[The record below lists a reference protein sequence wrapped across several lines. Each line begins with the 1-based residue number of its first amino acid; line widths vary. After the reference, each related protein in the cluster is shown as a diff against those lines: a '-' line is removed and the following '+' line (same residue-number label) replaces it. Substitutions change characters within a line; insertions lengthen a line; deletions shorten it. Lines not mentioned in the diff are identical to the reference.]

1 MAAQQTI
8 SPDSHSLSTMTT
20 DFSTLGVKPWLVTSL
35 AAMAIK
41 RPTPI
46 QAACIPEILKG
57 KNCIGGSRTGSG
69 KTVAFAVPILQMWA
83 QDPFGVFALVLTPTR
98 ELALQ
103 LAEQFTALGAPQN
116 LKLCLVIGGIDMRKQ
131 ALALAQRPHV
141 VIATPGRLA
150 DHIRSSGEDTIA
162 GLRRVRVVVLDEADR
177 LLEESFAEEL
187 VQCLSVV
194 PDQYGDVKGGRP
206 ARQTLLFTATVT
218 ESVLALKEG
227 EGRAK
232 EKGGREVFV
241 SEIDTDSIAVPPT
254 LHQTYI
260 FMPGYV
266 HLAFL
271 YTLVSTPL
279 NSNKSTIVFTNRKAT
294 AHLIT
299 YTLKTLGQRVTAL
312 HSSLSQGERINSL
325 GRFRA
330 GAARILIATD
340 VASRGLDIPEVEMVI
355 NYDVPK
361 DPDDYIHRIGRTAR
375 AGKKGES
382 VTFVDEHSI
391 LLVQAIE
398 ERTGSK
404 MEEYTEEGVSLEGRV
419 VRENLKK
426 VGDAQVMAQ
435 INIEDGRD
443 EWGRRKFGK
452 RRLEAADSEERK
464 RAR

>member
-1 MAAQQTI
+1 MAA
-8 SPDSHSLSTMTT
+8 
-20 DFSTLGVKPWLVTSL
+20 DFSALGVKPWLVTSL

-116 LKLCLVIGGIDMRKQ
+116 LKLCLVIGGVDMRTQ

-141 VIATPGRLA
+141 IIATPGRLA

-177 LLEESFAEEL
+177 LLDEGFAEEL
-187 VQCLSVV
+187 VECLSVV
-194 PDQYGDVKGGRP
+194 PDQYGDTKARRP

-218 ESVLALKEG
+218 ESVRALKEG

-241 SEIDTDSIAVPPT
+241 SEIDTDSLAIPPS
-254 LHQTYI
+254 LHQTYL
-260 FMPGYV
+260 FKSSTV
-266 HLAFL
+266 HLPFL
-271 YTLVSTPL
+271 HTLLSTPL
-279 NSNKSTIVFTNRKAT
+279 NSKKSTIIFTNRKAT
-294 AHLIT
+294 AQILTH
-299 YTLKTLGQRVTAL
+299 TLKSLGHRVTPL
-312 HSSLSQGERINSL
+312 HSSLSQRERIDSL

-355 NYDVPK
+355 NFDVPR

-382 VTFVDEHSI
+382 VTFVDENTVQLI
-391 LLVQAIE
+391 LAIE
-398 ERTGSK
+398 ERVGRK
-404 MEEYTEEGVSLEGRV
+404 MEAYVEEEGVSLEGRV
-419 VRENLKK
+419 VREELKK
-426 VGDAQVMAQ
+426 VSEAKRVAML
-435 INIEDGRD
+435 NIEQGRD
-443 EWGRRKFGK
+443 EKGRKKAGK
-452 RRLEAADSEERK
+452 RRLEVADGGERK
-464 RAR
+464 KLR

>member
-1 MAAQQTI
+1 MA
-8 SPDSHSLSTMTT
+8 T
-20 DFSTLGVKPWLVTSL
+20 DFTSLGVKPWLVTSL
-35 AAMAIK
+35 GAMAIK

-83 QDPFGVFALVLTPTR
+83 HDPFGVFALILTPTR

-103 LAEQFTALGAPQN
+103 LAEQFTALGSPQN
-116 LKLCLVIGGIDMRKQ
+116 LKLCLIIGGVDMRAQ
-131 ALALAQRPHV
+131 AIALAQKPHV

-177 LLEESFAEEL
+177 LLDEGFAEEI
-187 VQCLSVV
+187 VECLSVV
-194 PDQYGDVKGGRP
+194 PDQFGGEKEGKGKGRP

-218 ESVLALKEG
+218 ESVRALKEG
-227 EGRAK
+227 EGRAR

-241 SEIDTDSIAVPPT
+241 SEIDTDSLAVPPT
-254 LHQTYI
+254 LHQTYL
-260 FMPGYV
+260 FKPSTV

-271 YTLVSTPL
+271 HTLLSTPL
-279 NSNKSTIVFTNRKAT
+279 NAKKSTIIFTNKKYT
-294 AHLIT
+294 AQLLSH
-299 YTLKTLGQRVTAL
+299 TLKPLGHRVTPL
-312 HSSLSQGERINSL
+312 HSDLSQRERTDSL

-340 VASRGLDIPEVEMVI
+340 VASRGLDIPEVEVVI
-355 NYDVPK
+355 NFDVPR

-382 VTFVDEHSI
+382 ITFVDEKDV
-391 LLVQAIE
+391 LLVKAIE
-398 ERTGSK
+398 ERVGSE
-404 MEEYTEEGVSLEGRV
+404 MVEYKEEEGVSLEGRV
-419 VRENLKK
+419 VREELKK
-426 VGDAQVMAQ
+426 VSEVKRVAML
-435 INIEDGRD
+435 NIEEGRD
-443 EWGRRKFGK
+443 DKGRKKAGK
-452 RRLEAADSEERK
+452 RKLETMDDGEGKK
-464 RAR
+464 RTR

>member
-1 MAAQQTI
+1 MA
-8 SPDSHSLSTMTT
+8 T
-20 DFSTLGVKPWLVTSL
+20 DFSALGVKPWLVTSL
-35 AAMAIK
+35 GAMAIK

-116 LKLCLVIGGIDMRKQ
+116 LKLCLVIGGVDMRKQ

-141 VIATPGRLA
+141 IIATPGRLA

-162 GLRRVRVVVLDEADR
+162 GLRRVRFVVLDEADR
-177 LLEESFAEEL
+177 LLEESFADAL

-194 PDQYGDVKGGRP
+194 PDQFGDKKTGRP

-218 ESVLALKEG
+218 ESVLALKDG

-232 EKGGREVFV
+232 EKGSRDVFV
-241 SEIDTDSIAVPPT
+241 SEIDTDSLVVPPT
-254 LHQTYI
+254 LHQSYL
-260 FMPGYV
+260 FQPMEL
-266 HLAFL
+266 HLPYLHTFL
-271 YTLVSTPL
+271 STPL
-279 NSNKSTIVFTNRKAT
+279 NSKKSVIIFTNRKYT
-294 AHLIT
+294 AQLMT
-299 YTLKTLGQRVTAL
+299 YTLKTLGHRVTPL
-312 HSSLSQGERINSL
+312 HSSLSQRERTDSL

-355 NYDVPK
+355 NYDVPME
-361 DPDDYIHRIGRTAR
+361 PDDYIHRIGRTAR
-375 AGKKGES
+375 AGRKGES
-382 VTFVDEHSI
+382 VTFIDEHSI
-391 LLVQAIE
+391 FLIQNIE
-398 ERTGSK
+398 ERTGTK
-404 MEEYTEEGVSLEGRV
+404 MVEYVEEEGVSLEGRV
-419 VRENLKK
+419 MRGDLKK
-426 VGDAQVMAQ
+426 VGEAKVVALL
-435 INIEDGRD
+435 NIEEGRD
-443 EWGRRKFGK
+443 EKGRKKHGK
-452 RRLEAADSEERK
+452 RRLEPVEDGERK
-464 RAR
+464 RVR

>member
-1 MAAQQTI
+1 MAA
-8 SPDSHSLSTMTT
+8 
-20 DFSTLGVKPWLVTSL
+20 DFASLGVKPWLVTSL
-35 AAMAIK
+35 SAMAIK

-116 LKLCLVIGGIDMRKQ
+116 LKLSLIIGGVDMRTQ
-131 ALALAQRPHV
+131 AISLSQRPHV

-150 DHIRSSGEDTIA
+150 DHIRSSGSDTIA

-187 VQCLSVV
+187 VECLSVV
-194 PDQYGDVKGGRP
+194 PDQFGSSGKRP

-218 ESVLALKEG
+218 ESVRALKEG
-227 EGRAK
+227 EGRSR

-241 SEIDTDSIAVPPT
+241 SEIDTDNLAVPPT
-254 LHQTYI
+254 LHQSYI
-260 FMPGYV
+260 FKPSTV

-271 YTLVSTPL
+271 HTLLSTPG
-279 NSNKSTIVFTNRKAT
+279 NSKKSIIIFTNKKAT
-294 AHLIT
+294 AQLLAH
-299 YTLKTLGQRVTAL
+299 TLKPLGHRVTPL
-312 HSSLSQGERINSL
+312 HSDLSQRERTDSL

-340 VASRGLDIPEVEMVI
+340 VAGRGLDIPEVELVI
-355 NYDVPK
+355 NFDVPR

-382 VTFVDEHSI
+382 LTFVDEKDV
-391 LLVQAIE
+391 LLVKAIE
-398 ERTGSK
+398 ERVGRE
-404 MEEYTEEGVSLEGRV
+404 MEEYKEEEGVSLEGRV
-419 VRENLKK
+419 VREELKK
-426 VGDAQVMAQ
+426 VSEAKRVAML
-435 INIEDGRD
+435 NIEEGRD
-443 EWGRRKFGK
+443 EKGRKKGGK
-452 RRLEAADSEERK
+452 RRLDTGEEGRGK